1 MNINPLASTSWNAAT
16 TDSSTP
22 DSPATKSPIT
32 SDRDVL
38 EVSSGQTTNLPQ
50 KVEFRS
56 TELSGKAL
64 GMHVWGAERPI
75 DPESVRVSFY
85 GGSSD
90 GPANFQVSVGG
101 PVNQWRFK
109 GRKGY
114 AARVSFY
121 GFDLNSLPPF
131 APLKEGLSLTASSGA
146 TLHYAGGKLT
156 LQTKQEI
163 YSGFSEKVA
172 RIDRSQVE
180 MAVSPDLQNITSLR
194 FVETH
199 QKNHWLWGFGEPEIK
214 TDVTISNLIR
224 Q

>member
-1 MNINPLASTSWNAAT
+1 MNIHRLASTSWNAAT

-22 DSPATKSPIT
+22 DSPATKPHIT
-32 SDRDVL
+32 SDRDVM
-38 EVSSGQTTNLPQ
+38 EVSSEQGANLPQ
-50 KVEFRS
+50 EVEFRS
-56 TELSGKAL
+56 TDISGKAL
-64 GMHVWGAERPI
+64 GMHAWGAERSI
-75 DPESVRVSFY
+75 DPESARVSFD
-85 GGSSD
+85 GGTSY

-101 PVNQWRFK
+101 PVNEWRFK

-114 AARVSFY
+114 SARTYFY
-121 GFDLNSLPPF
+121 GFDKNSLPPF

-146 TLHYAGGKLT
+146 TLHYAAGKLT
-156 LQTKQEI
+156 LETKQEI

-180 MAVSPDLQNITSLR
+180 MTLSPYLQNIPSLR

-214 TDVTISNLIR
+214 TDVTISNLVK